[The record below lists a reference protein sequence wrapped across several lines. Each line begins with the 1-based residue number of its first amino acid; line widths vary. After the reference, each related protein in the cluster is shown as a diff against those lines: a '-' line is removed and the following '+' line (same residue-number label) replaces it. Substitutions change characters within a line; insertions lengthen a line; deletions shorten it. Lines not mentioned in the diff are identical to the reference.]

1 MLSSPRALNE
11 PWAPRGHGEST
22 WSWNS
27 NRHRTGFCKNHL
39 LAPRAAHVCLNTPA
53 ARPRPKGKG
62 EHDPGAFKPRQTNV
76 HNAVAGGRT
85 GSSPSAHSSF
95 LRSDPPKKAP
105 APQLWSR
112 KEHGQSREDGGLLQ
126 LLSCRPR
133 ARGRE
138 HVSTS
143 PVSCVRGT
151 GPRWATNHTRHA
163 SEPKLEAALPQGTS
177 NTVLPEGEDEKC
189 RGARGE
195 DGALLS
201 TSSVSH
207 ACSLPPSSPLT
218 CAALGMLKTP
228 SLPVSPSTS
237 FPPLLGGR
245 STSAQPS
252 PGAPSLGGL
261 PQSQAFMT
269 EMASL
274 HQGRLRPTEGPSSD
288 LQAPPENT
296 SWKEPASVLWGPRFP
311 QGLPSPTETTK
322 GEAFAATK
330 LVTMI
335 LSDLKRLSVLR
346 QDGHTS

>member
-53 ARPRPKGKG
+53 TRPHPKGKG

-151 GPRWATNHTRHA
+151 GPRWATNHTRHV

-201 TSSVSH
+201 TSSVSC
-207 ACSLPPSSPLT
+207 ACSLPPSSPMT

-237 FPPLLGGR
+237 FPPRPPCAGR
-245 STSAQPS
+245 PQHQCAALPRRPL
-252 PGAPSLGGL
+252 PGWAPPVPSLHDRDGVPPPRQASGPQKAHLQTSRHLQRTLHGRNL
-261 PQSQAFMT
+261 PQSCGAR
-269 EMASL
+269 ASHRASQVPL
-274 HQGRLRPTEGPSSD
+274 KQPRGRP
-288 LQAPPENT
+288 LQPR
-296 SWKEPASVLWGPRFP
+296 SW
-311 QGLPSPTETTK
+311 
-322 GEAFAATK
+322 
-330 LVTMI
+330 
-335 LSDLKRLSVLR
+335 
-346 QDGHTS
+346 